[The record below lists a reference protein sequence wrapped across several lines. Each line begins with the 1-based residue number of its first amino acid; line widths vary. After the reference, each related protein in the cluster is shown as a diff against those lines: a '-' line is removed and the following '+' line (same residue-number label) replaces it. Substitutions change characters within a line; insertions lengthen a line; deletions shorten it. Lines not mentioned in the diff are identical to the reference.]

1 MKIKTVRKS
10 YDEVMALAGGEHRKP
25 RRPWLLLTSLIRV
38 LSIPDLIATRFS
50 YRVEG
55 EIPREPCLI
64 LMNHSAFLDL
74 KIASKIFYPRRHCVV
89 STLDGMVGKRWLMER
104 IGCIPTQKYVA
115 DLTLVKDMKYALKE
129 KKVDVLMYPEAGY
142 SFDGRASEMS
152 PGLGGLVKLLGV
164 PVITIITEGAFFRQP
179 LYNGLRTR
187 RVPVNATVKVLF
199 DRDGIQNSSAE
210 EIQEKICREFTFDNF
225 AWQREN
231 RIRIADRER
240 GVGLERILYKCPAC
254 RAEGE
259 MASRDHTVFCKT
271 CGKTYELDEYGVL
284 RATSGQTEFP
294 HLPDWFDWERAEVRA
309 EIERGDYLWETEVEI
324 GMLVDHRALY
334 MVGSGKLRHDE
345 NGFTLDG
352 CDGKLHY
359 EQKPQ
364 ASHSL
369 NADYFWY
376 EIGDVVGIGNRDAL
390 YYCFPKSGS
399 VTRARLAAE
408 ELYRMKSSRRQKNA
422 PSHTE
427 E

>member
-1 MKIKTVRKS
+1 MKIKTVKMS
-10 YDEVMALAGGEHRKP
+10 YDEVMARAGGSHRKP
-25 RRPWLLLTSLIRV
+25 RRPWFLLSSLIRV

-55 EIPREPCLI
+55 EIPHEPCLI
-64 LMNHSAFLDL
+64 LMNHSAFIDL

-104 IGCIPTQKYVA
+104 IGFIPTQKYVS

-164 PVITIITEGAFFRQP
+164 PVVTIIAKGAFFRQP

-187 RVPVNATVKVLF
+187 RVPVEATVKVLF
-199 DRDGIQNSSAE
+199 DRDGVKATSAE
-210 EIQEKICREFTFDNF
+210 EIQEAICREFTFDNF
-225 AWQREN
+225 AWQREK

-240 GVGLERILYKCPAC
+240 AVGLERILYKCPAC
-254 RAEGE
+254 CMEGE
-259 MASRDHTVFCKT
+259 MASRDHTIFCQA
-271 CGKTYELDEYGVL
+271 CGKTYEMDEYGVFS
-284 RATSGQTEFP
+284 ATSGKTEFP
-294 HLPDWFDWERAEVRA
+294 YLTDWFDWQRAEVRDM
-309 EIERGDYLWETEVEI
+309 IERGDYLWESDVEI

-334 MVGSGKLRHDE
+334 MVGSGTLRHDE

-376 EIGDVVGIGNRDAL
+376 EIGDVIGIGNRQAL
-390 YYCFPKSGS
+390 YYCFPKEGS

-408 ELYRMKSSRRQKNA
+408 ELYRIKSARRSKS
-422 PSHTE
+422 PSDET
-427 E
+427 

>member
-1 MKIKTVRKS
+1 MKIKTVKMS
-10 YDEVMALAGGEHRKP
+10 YDEVMARAGGDHRKP
-25 RRPWLLLTSLIRV
+25 RRPWFLLSSLIRV

-64 LMNHSAFLDL
+64 LMNHSAFIDL
-74 KIASKIFYPRRHCVV
+74 KIASKIFYPRRHCIV

-104 IGCIPTQKYVA
+104 LGCIPTQKYVS
-115 DLTLVKDMKYALKE
+115 DLTLVKDIKHALKE
-129 KKVDVLMYPEAGY
+129 EKVDVLMYPEAGY
-142 SFDGRASEMS
+142 SFDGRASKMS

-164 PVITIITEGAFFRQP
+164 PVITIIAKGAFFRQP

-187 RVPVNATVKVLF
+187 RVPVEASVKVLF
-199 DRDGIQNSSAE
+199 DRESVKSSSAE
-210 EIQEKICREFTFDNF
+210 EIQETICREFTFDNF

-231 RIRIADRER
+231 HIRIADRER
-240 GVGLERILYKCPAC
+240 AVGLERILYKCPAC
-254 RAEGE
+254 HAEGE
-259 MASRDHTVFCKT
+259 MSSHDHTIFCRA
-271 CGKTYELDEYGVL
+271 CGKKYEMDEYGVFC
-284 RATSGQTEFP
+284 ATKGDTEFP
-294 HLPDWFDWERAEVRA
+294 YLPDWFDWQRAEVCA
-309 EIERGDYLWETEVEI
+309 KIEQGDYLWETDVEI

-334 MVGSGKLRHDE
+334 MVGSGTLRHDE
-345 NGFTLDG
+345 NGFVLEG

-376 EIGDVVGIGNRDAL
+376 EIGDVIGIGNRQAL

-408 ELYRMKSSRRQKNA
+408 ELYRIKSARRAK
-422 PSHTE
+422 PSTSE
-427 E
+427 S